1 MKTYVFCSFKG
12 GTAKTS
18 TVLHLGAALAKY
30 HNRKVLLVDFDAQAN
45 LSTGLGIGPDS
56 LDTMVP
62 VLKEEKDVKEV
73 IQNTSIK
80 DLHIIPANTYL
91 DGIETHPP
99 LVSDLY
105 AHEKLRDKL
114 KDLDYDYCFIDT
126 PPSLQWL
133 TRSAFYASQF
143 SIICSIPEP
152 YSILALNRLKSFHEN
167 EIGAHHDIACTG
179 VVLSL
184 WDSRLVT
191 NEAFTEAVNDAFPG
205 CMFGAKVRRD
215 IAVSRAIFEGKSV
228 FEFDE
233 KSRVAYD
240 FRDLADEFIARMESK
255 DILESLVERSKA
267 LRSSY
272 E

>member
-1 MKTYVFCSFKG
+1 MMKTFVFCSFKG

-18 TVLHLGAALAKY
+18 TVLHLGSALAKY

-62 VLKEEKDVKEV
+62 VLKEEKEIQEV
-73 IQNTSIK
+73 IQPTSI
-80 DLHIIPANTYL
+80 DNLHIIPANTYL
-91 DGIETHPP
+91 DGIETHVP

-105 AHEKLRDKL
+105 AHEKLRNKL
-114 KDLDYDYCFIDT
+114 TNLNYDYCFIDT

-152 YSILALNRLKSFHEN
+152 YSILALNRLKSFHEL
-167 EIGAHHDIACTG
+167 EIGAHHDIVCAG

-184 WDSRLVT
+184 WNSRLTT
-191 NEAFTEAVNDAFPG
+191 NEAFVEAVNDAFPG
-205 CMFGAKVRRD
+205 CMFNTKVRRD
-215 IAVSRAIFEGKSV
+215 ISVSRAIFEGKSV
-228 FEFDE
+228 FEVDE
-233 KSRVAYD
+233 KSRAAQD
-240 FRDLADEFIARMESK
+240 FQDLANDFIARMESK
-255 DILESLVERSKA
+255 DILETLMKTSKERV
-267 LRSSY
+267 
-272 E
+272 